1 MFFLSVDIQDNLLII
16 SFDTPAKGYVCISFD
31 NRNTFTETLP
41 ISADQLITTNI
52 PHYLSYNKL
61 FINNKE

>member
-1 MFFLSVDIQDNLLII
+1 MGFATADIQNNTLTLT
-16 SFDTPAKGYVCISFD
+16 FDTSVTGYVCISSD